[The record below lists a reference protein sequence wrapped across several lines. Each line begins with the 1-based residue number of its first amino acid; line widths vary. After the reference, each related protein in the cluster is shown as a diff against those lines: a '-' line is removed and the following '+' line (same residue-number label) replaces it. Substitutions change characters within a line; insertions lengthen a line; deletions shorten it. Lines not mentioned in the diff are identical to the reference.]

1 MLSLKPRGTD
11 AGGAALPGSASV
23 PFVGLT
29 GGIGAG
35 KSTALEALARLGA
48 LTLSTD
54 LVVHG
59 LYEQQNVVE
68 QIIARWGDEVAPSG
82 TVDRAAIARVVFE
95 DPAERE
101 WLESLI
107 WPLVGSEVASFRKL
121 AGSHTPRPPAA
132 VVETPLLFEA
142 GMEAI
147 YDATIAVV
155 VDEELRRNRAAA
167 RGHVAADQ
175 RHSRQLSQ
183 QEKAERATYVVVND
197 GSAAD
202 LERELALILTL
213 LER

>member
-1 MLSLKPRGTD
+1 M
-11 AGGAALPGSASV
+11 
-23 PFVGLT
+23 
-29 GGIGAG
+29 GAG

-82 TVDRAAIARVVFE
+82 TVDRAAIARVAFE

-101 WLESLI
+101 WLEGLI
-107 WPLVGSEVASFRKL
+107 WPLVAVEVAAFREL
-121 AGSHTPRPPAA
+121 AGSHRPRPPAA

-142 GMEAI
+142 GIEAT
-147 YDATIAVV
+147 YDATIVVV

-167 RGHVAADQ
+167 RGYAAADQ